1 MNKAYLGLGTNMGD
15 RLEYLNSACTILSQY
30 ENINITNKSKIYET
44 KAWGY
49 TDQAD
54 FLNMCL
60 EIETSLDE
68 FQLLEVCGEVEQKL
82 NRERIIRWGPRTID
96 VDILFFNDIIL
107 NNEKLSIPHPRISER
122 AFVLIPLMDLNTNLV
137 IKNKTIDVY
146 LNSLSSEER
155 GQVKEYIGD
164 EKQPI

>member
-1 MNKAYLGLGTNMGD
+1 MSKAYLGLGTNIGD
-15 RLEYLNSACTILSQY
+15 RLNYLNQACILLNSY
-30 ENINITNKSKIYET
+30 DDITITNKSSIYET

-49 TDQAD
+49 TEQND
-54 FLNMCL
+54 FLNMCI
-60 EIETSLDE
+60 EIKTRLNP
-68 FQLLEVCGEVEQKL
+68 QNLLKICNEVEQKL
-82 NRERIIRWGPRTID
+82 NRETIIRRGPRTID
-96 VDILFFNDIIL
+96 IDILFFNDIIL

-122 AFVLIPLMDLNTNLV
+122 AFVLIPLLDLDTNLV

-164 EKQPI
+164 EK

>member
-15 RLEYLNSACTILSQY
+15 RETYLSSAVKLLDNY
-30 ENINITNKSKIYET
+30 ENITVTNKSKIYET

-54 FLNMCL
+54 FLNMCI
-60 EIETSLDE
+60 EIKTSLNE
-68 FQLLEVCGEVEQKL
+68 YELLKVCQEVELKL

-107 NNEKLSIPHPRISER
+107 NNEDLYIPHPRISER
-122 AFVLIPLMDLNTNLV
+122 AFVLIPLMDINKNLLIKGKV
-137 IKNKTIDVY
+137 IGEY
-146 LNSLSSEER
+146 LNSLTNEER
-155 GQVKEYIGD
+155 DEVKEYIGN
-164 EKQPI
+164 EK

>member
-15 RLEYLNSACTILSQY
+15 RETYLSSAVNLLDNY
-30 ENINITNKSKIYET
+30 ENITVTNKSKIYET

-54 FLNMCL
+54 FLNMCI
-60 EIETSLDE
+60 EIKTSLNE
-68 FQLLEVCGEVEQKL
+68 YELLKVCQEVELKL

-107 NNEKLSIPHPRISER
+107 NNEDLFISIKGISTNALS
-122 AFVLIPLMDLNTNLV
+122 LIL
-137 IKNKTIDVY
+137 
-146 LNSLSSEER
+146 
-155 GQVKEYIGD
+155 G
-164 EKQPI
+164 

>member
-15 RLEYLNSACTILSQY
+15 REEYLNSAVKLIDNN
-30 ENINITNKSKIYET
+30 ENIKVVNKSKIYET

-54 FLNMCL
+54 FLNMCI
-60 EIETSLDE
+60 EVETSLNE
-68 FQLLEVCGEVEQKL
+68 YNLLEACQEVELKL

-107 NNEKLSIPHPRISER
+107 DNENLYIPHPRISER
-122 AFVLIPLMDLNTNLV
+122 AFVLIPLIDLNENLV
-137 IKNKTIDVY
+137 IKGKVISEY
-146 LNSLSSEER
+146 LNSLTNEER
-155 GQVKEYIGD
+155 DEVKEYIGN
-164 EKQPI
+164 EK

>member
-60 EIETSLDE
+60 EINTSLDE
-68 FQLLEVCGEVEQKL
+68 FQLLEVCGQVEQKL
-82 NRERIIRWGPRTID
+82 NRKRIIRWGPRTID